1 MSQINFVQLKKIA
14 EHFGVSVSTVS
25 RALSNKTNIS
35 TPIRRK
41 IKKYAESIG
50 FVPDLTASNLRKGQ
64 SNLIGIMVPSIANTF
79 YESFLAE
86 IERQTKTHNYTIIT
100 LQSFDNA
107 QQELENIHIF
117 QRLKIC
123 SLFVCLAS
131 GSNNEKTLV
140 EAFKDKTVIFFDKVP
155 LSGNYFTVTISDK
168 EATELALNQLRLAN
182 KKNVLGIFSNP
193 HFSITKFREQAFND
207 YFKNYKNMSA
217 HSKNIHST
225 IKYSHNIDE
234 CMAILEQI
242 WQGAEHP
249 DCIFCMT
256 DEILVSVMK
265 FVQKNQIKY
274 PKNIRIIAL
283 SNGYIPYYYYP
294 EISFVQTNGGS
305 LAALVFE
312 FFLDINNKKTT
323 ELARMVKPIFF
334 NNHSL

>member
-1 MSQINFVQLKKIA
+1 MQLKKIA

-50 FVPDLTASNLRKGQ
+50 FVPDITASNLRKGQ
-64 SNLIGIMVPSIANTF
+64 SNIIGIMVPSIANTF

-86 IERQTKTHNYTIIT
+86 IERQTKKNNYSIIT

-107 QQELENIHIF
+107 EQELENIHIF

-131 GSNNEKTLV
+131 GSNNEKKIV
-140 EAFKDKTVIFFDKVP
+140 EEFKDKIVIFFDKVP
-155 LSGNYFTVTISDK
+155 MSGNYFTVTISDK

-193 HFSITKFREQAFND
+193 YFSITKFREKAFNE
-207 YFKNYKNMSA
+207 YFKNYKNITSN
-217 HSKNIHST
+217 SKTINST
-225 IKYSHNIDE
+225 IRYSLNSDE
-234 CMAILEQI
+234 CMNILEQI
-242 WQGAEHP
+242 WQGPSHP

-265 FVQKNQIKY
+265 FIQKKQIKY

-283 SNGYIPYYYYP
+283 SNGSIPYYYYP

-305 LAALVFE
+305 LAALVFD
-312 FFLDINNKKTT
+312 FFIEIKNKETT

-334 NNHSL
+334 NNQSL